1 MTIVLLSLAALLGLT
16 LTAHLLS
23 AAMTAWRESRPPKP
37 VPDELPFIAL
47 MRPVCGI
54 DPFDAETLGS
64 SFNLDYPNY
73 EVIFCAPSERDPACA
88 LVRRLIEENPQV
100 RARLLTGLDAV
111 SGNPKLN
118 NLHKGLSATEAE
130 WLAMADSN
138 LLLPRDYLQRL
149 VAEWRPGTGLVSA
162 PPVAERPGNLWGAV
176 EAAFLNTNQARWQV
190 AADMIG
196 MGFAQGK
203 SLFWR
208 RDILMA
214 GGGFAALG
222 RNMAEDVA
230 STKLVRRQ
238 GLKVRLTRHLF
249 AQPIGTRAAR
259 EVWERQLRW
268 SKVRRD
274 GFVMIFAAEIAQGP
288 FLPFLAALVLAAL
301 GAMPWIALPLLV
313 ALWYGAEVLLAR
325 IAGWPASARDI
336 AGFAIRDAMLPALW
350 LMTWFGRDFTWRG
363 NDMTHRDVARSDAP
377 VTE

>member
-1 MTIVLLSLAALLGLT
+1 
-16 LTAHLLS
+16 
-23 AAMTAWRESRPPKP
+23 
-37 VPDELPFIAL
+37 
-47 MRPVCGI
+47 
-54 DPFDAETLGS
+54 
-64 SFNLDYPNY
+64 
-73 EVIFCAPSERDPACA
+73 
-88 LVRRLIEENPQV
+88 ENPQV

-118 NLHKGLSATEAE
+118 NLHKGLSATDAE

-259 EVWERQLRW
+259 EVWDRQLRW

-288 FLPFLAALVLAAL
+288 FLPFLAALALAAL